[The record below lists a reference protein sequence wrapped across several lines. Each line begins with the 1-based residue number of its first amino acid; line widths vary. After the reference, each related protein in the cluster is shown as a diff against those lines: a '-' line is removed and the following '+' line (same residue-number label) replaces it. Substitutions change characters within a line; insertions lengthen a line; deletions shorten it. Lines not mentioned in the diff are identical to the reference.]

1 MDRYIQFVLDRPKSV
16 LLVLLV
22 ITVLLG
28 LGIPKLT
35 FDTSVDVMMPQ
46 HDEQYLYNEEVK
58 RIYGNLG
65 KLIVM
70 DIASKNLWSSE
81 FFGEVEKFT
90 EDLEEFQK
98 SDEAREE
105 ARLARFREIIKN
117 GHFDKEKI
125 IASFADD
132 PVYARAIQRALFAL
146 PLHGEVLNPILLA
159 EAEKR
164 LLKMKD
170 LKKQKLV
177 DRIITPVTI
186 QNVSGQNDTLKVV
199 NLVPEDT
206 NGKRIIPKT
215 AADFE
220 TYKKRLFMNP
230 AFEGAL
236 FAKDKA
242 TGEITGFAAIIRFE
256 NIKKDDEISREI
268 WNIAKSYQS
277 IDITPQGIPITNM
290 FMSDYMKRD
299 LLSFLPLVLLV
310 VLVVFYLNFRTIR
323 GMLLPM
329 ATLILTDVWIMGLM
343 GHLGIN
349 ITVVG
354 TSLPALMVSVGSSY
368 SIHILNQYYIDLSSI
383 LSAGKKRGLKLAMS
397 HIAITVMLAGFTTF
411 VGFASLAT
419 NQVTGIRDWGI
430 FSSIGVVFAVIISTS
445 MIPAVLML
453 VPQKHPRS
461 LKKEK
466 DAETHITENWL
477 TPFITRLI
485 HWSIFHHRKVLACLA
500 IVIALALA
508 GAVQMKVDTNFLSY
522 FKEHDYV
529 RESVLL
535 IGNRYGGTSGF
546 SILIDS
552 GQAEG
557 VKDPAFL
564 HSIDEF
570 RSWLTSPK
578 NIDLSI
584 SRTDAFT
591 DVIKTMH
598 MAMNNDD
605 LAYWRIPDKKSEVMD
620 YLEIYAGDDD
630 NFDGRYDDFEPYI
643 DQQYRT
649 ALVFAKIHHHKGEL
663 LATSDVKRI
672 QAKIDEHLKK
682 NLPAPYAYRITGEP
696 AVMVRMSEY
705 QISGQ
710 MSSLALSLVVVFLIV
725 VGLFKSW
732 NAGFVSL
739 IPMST
744 AVILNFGIMGWT
756 GIALDAATSIIAAV
770 TIGIGID
777 DTIHFLNT
785 YRHYR
790 KKGLSVDDTIRRT
803 LSIAGTAIIYTSIA
817 LIFGFS
823 VLTVSNFKPLIYTGL
838 LIANTMVATT
848 IGALVLLPSAIKAVG
863 GKLDPSPSESIFWK
877 IFYIGRF
884 FDFEDNGNEEN

>member
-1 MDRYIQFVLDRPKSV
+1 MDRYIQFVLNRPKTV
-16 LLVLLV
+16 LSTLVT
-22 ITVLLG
+22 ITVILG

-58 RIYGNLG
+58 KIYGNLG

-70 DIASKNLWSSE
+70 DITSKNLWSEE
-81 FFGEVEKFT
+81 FFLEVEKLT
-90 EDLEEFQK
+90 EDLEEFK
-98 SDEAREE
+98 KFDEAREQR
-105 ARLARFREIIKN
+105 RLTRFREIITN
-117 GHFDKEKI
+117 GPFDKAKI
-125 IASFADD
+125 LSSFDDD
-132 PVYARAIQRALFAL
+132 PVYARAVGRALSAL
-146 PLHGEVLNPILLA
+146 PLHGHVLNPILLS

-164 LLKMKD
+164 LVKIKN
-170 LKKQKLV
+170 LKKQKLI

-199 NLVPEDT
+199 NLVPEDK

-215 AADFE
+215 PADFE
-220 TYKKRLFMNP
+220 IYKQQLFKNP

-236 FAKDKA
+236 FAKDKT

-268 WNIAKSYQS
+268 WSIAKSYQS
-277 IDITPQGIPITNM
+277 LDITPQGIPITNI

-343 GHLGIN
+343 GHLGMN

-383 LSAGKKRGLKLAMS
+383 ISAGKKRGLKLAMS

-411 VGFASLAT
+411 VGFGSLAT

-430 FSSIGVVFAVIISTS
+430 FSAIGVVFAVVISTS

-453 VPQKHPRS
+453 VPQKHPRLHKRKS
-461 LKKEK
+461 
-466 DAETHITENWL
+466 DAETKIKENWL
-477 TPFITRLI
+477 TPVIELVIRL
-485 HWSIFHHRKVLACLA
+485 SVSHHRKVILVLGT
-500 IVIALALA
+500 VIAIALA
-508 GAVQMKVDTNFLSY
+508 GAVQLKVDTNFLSY

-529 RESVLL
+529 RQSVLL

-552 GQAEG
+552 GQTEG

-564 HSIDEF
+564 RTVDEL
-570 RSWLTSPK
+570 RSWITSPK

-605 LAYWRIPDKKSEVMD
+605 MGFWRIPDKKSEVVD

-682 NLPAPYAYRITGEP
+682 TLPAPYTYRITGEP
-696 AVMVRMSEY
+696 AVMVRMAEY

-710 MSSLALSLVVVFLIV
+710 MSSLALSLVVVFFVV

-732 NAGFVSL
+732 NAGFVAL

-790 KKGLSVDDTIRRT
+790 KKGLSVDDTIRRS
-803 LSIAGTAIIYTSIA
+803 LGVAGTAIIYTSIA
-817 LIFGFS
+817 LVFGFS
-823 VLTVSNFKPLIYTGL
+823 VLTISNFKPLIYTGL

-848 IGALVLLPSAIKAVG
+848 LGALLLLPSAIKWLG
-863 GKLDPSPSESIFWK
+863 GKLDPSSSESLFWK

-884 FDFEDNGNEEN
+884 FDFEDGADEEN

>member
-1 MDRYIQFVLDRPKSV
+1 MDRYIQFVLDWPKSV
-16 LLVLLV
+16 LTAILA
-22 ITVLLG
+22 ITVVLG
-28 LGIPKLT
+28 LGIPKLQ

-58 RIYGNLG
+58 KIYGNLG

-70 DIASKNLWSSE
+70 DIAAKNLWCEE
-81 FFGEVEKFT
+81 FFRETEKFT
-90 EDLEEFQK
+90 EDLEEYKKF
-98 SDEAREE
+98 DEAREE
-105 ARLARFREIIKN
+105 SRLARFREFIKK
-117 GHFDKEKI
+117 GPFDKAKI
-125 IASFADD
+125 LAAFEDD
-132 PVYARAIQRALFAL
+132 PVYLRAVARALSAL
-146 PLHGEVLNPILLA
+146 PLHGQVLNPILLS

-164 LLKMKD
+164 LVKMRD
-170 LKKQKLV
+170 LKKQKLI

-186 QNVSGQNDTLKVV
+186 QNVSGKDDTLRVV
-199 NLVPEDT
+199 NLVPEDA

-215 AADFE
+215 PSDFE
-220 TYKKRLFMNP
+220 VYKQNLLKNP
-230 AFEGAL
+230 AFEGA
-236 FAKDKA
+236 FFTKDKA
-242 TGEITGFAAIIRFE
+242 TNEITGFAAIVRFE

-268 WNIAKSYQS
+268 WSIAKSYQTLE
-277 IDITPQGIPITNM
+277 ITPQGIPITNM

-329 ATLILTDVWIMGLM
+329 GTLILTDVWIMGLM
-343 GHLGIN
+343 GHLGVN

-368 SIHILNQYYIDLSSI
+368 SIHILNQYYIDLNSI
-383 LSAGKKRGLKLAMS
+383 LEVGKKRGLKLAMS

-430 FSSIGVVFAVIISTS
+430 FSALGVIFAVIISTS

-453 VPQKHPRS
+453 VPQKKPV
-461 LKKEK
+461 LKKKK

-477 TPFITRLI
+477 TPFIRLLMN
-485 HWSIFHHRKVLACLA
+485 WSVKYYRRVLAVLG
-500 IVIALALA
+500 IVIAVALA
-508 GAVQMKVDTNFLSY
+508 GAAQMKVDTNFLSY

-529 RESVLL
+529 RQSVLL

-552 GQAEG
+552 GEQEG

-564 HSIDEF
+564 RTIDEF

-605 LAYWRIPDKKSEVMD
+605 RAYWRIPDKKRDVVD

-649 ALVFAKIHHHKGEL
+649 ALIFAKIHHHKGEL

-672 QAKIDEHLKK
+672 QAKIDAHLKK
-682 NLPAPYAYRITGEP
+682 NLPAPYTYRITGEP
-696 AVMVRMSEY
+696 AVMVRMAEY

-732 NAGFVSL
+732 RAGFVSL
-739 IPMST
+739 IPMTT
-744 AVILNFGIMGWT
+744 AVILNFGIMGWF

-785 YRHYR
+785 YRHFR
-790 KKGLSVDDTIRRT
+790 KKGLSVDDTIRRS
-803 LSIAGTAIIYTSIA
+803 LGIAGTAIIYTSIA

-848 IGALVLLPSAIKAVG
+848 IGALLLLPSAIKAIG
-863 GKLDPSPSESIFWK
+863 GKLDPSPSESWFWK

-884 FDFEDNGNEEN
+884 FDFEDGAESDNG